1 MGRKQPRLSKTQLR
15 KKHLQSLLLREITV
29 DFDWSAAAKRA
40 GVTPGQLATIKK
52 DEKFMTMAENL
63 MHKSMAAMSDAEA
76 AVQKFKVTQEIL
88 IDELKDGNMTVAS
101 NVLKS
106 HEMEFRMHGLF
117 EKDNKQKGEA
127 LVLNITMH
135 APEPKDVTQEAIEHV
150 TEL

>member
-1 MGRKQPRLSKTQLR
+1 MQG
-15 KKHLQSLLLREITV
+15 LLLRELTI
-29 DFDWSAAAKRA
+29 DFDWIAAAKRA
-40 GVTPGQLATIKK
+40 GISQGQLVTIKK
-52 DEKFMTMAENL
+52 DEKFMASAENL
-63 MHKSMAAMSDAEA
+63 MNKSMAVMSDAEE
-76 AVQKFKVTQEIL
+76 AVKKFKVTQDIL

-135 APEPKDVTQEAIEHV
+135 APEPKDVTAEAIEHV
-150 TEL
+150 NKL